1 MRLPSFCAAVLLA
14 FLLLQLHSYAQTSSS
29 DRRLE
34 WKLNDSFSFSTSSFR
49 DDGSPW
55 QLSNGGTNTFVPIL
69 HSKSSNLSYLSA
81 YLVFFVPDPYPL
93 HRGHHYNFT
102 LAIIVGDPWTDY
114 YNVIWNANRHAI
126 TARLISLRLRE
137 DGNLVLVG
145 EDMQTPIWS
154 SDTAGKGVAKM
165 SLSESPVSL
174 VLSDQFGNIVWQTAD
189 YPTDTVG
196 SNQFLLEG
204 KNITSWTSASDPSPG
219 RYTLFFESCGLFLYM
234 MSPENPQRY
243 WALNYND
250 SSLSWKPSCRTP
262 SRFAPCISHNMST
275 IEFHAYHGAQTD
287 CSISPTYRSFSLYSG
302 TTPSRRDGTFL
313 QLQYDGN
320 LRVLSYPAVQ
330 GRQSTPEGCL
340 LPNSCGPYGLCMG
353 ESHCAC
359 LNESF
364 FSPLNSSDFSQGCKL
379 NDKLKCN
386 PFSRA
391 QVTMM
396 LKLDGVDYVANDYT
410 PALNLSSEKK
420 CKEDCEHDCPC
431 LLAFW
436 RKDTNACHHMHEV
449 WSLRG
454 GLDQSIFV
462 TYVKVGISPRT
473 EATASLTEAIIS
485 RKTVIV
491 ASALSALG
499 VVFILVLCHL
509 YRRFSMHKVEEEED
523 DDDDDVLLNATE
535 GLPSRFKYRD
545 VHAITKGFERQLGK
559 GGFGVVY
566 AGQLLDGTP
575 VAVKKLDSFNQ
586 GNKEFKAE
594 VAIMGGISHYNLLR
608 LRGFCAQKGYRFLLY
623 DYMENGSLDQWLFSD
638 DAHRK
643 AQLTWRVRCKIA
655 LGIAQGIA
663 YLHNGTRER
672 IIHLDIKPQ
681 NILLDSNFEAK
692 VADFGLSRLL
702 KNCETHVMTAM
713 RGTPGYLAPDW
724 LTKGVIDEKCDVFS
738 FGMLLMEIISGR
750 RNLDNSIEP
759 KERMYYP
766 EWAFWQAQAD
776 NIAVLTDATLE
787 SEEDVRDLRQMIR
800 IAFLCVLEDSTMRP
814 SMPTVVNMLKGL
826 VTAQHLELSSLHQGL
841 LFVLRNPSSFT
852 RTQIGKALQELD
864 RIGMNVEHS
873 SSGAGFISS
882 STLSGR

>member
-1 MRLPSFCAAVLLA
+1 ML
-14 FLLLQLHSYAQTSSS
+14 
-29 DRRLE
+29 
-34 WKLNDSFSFSTSSFR
+34 
-49 DDGSPW
+49 
-55 QLSNGGTNTFVPIL
+55 
-69 HSKSSNLSYLSA
+69 
-81 YLVFFVPDPYPL
+81 
-93 HRGHHYNFT
+93 HYNFT
-102 LAIIVGDPWTDY
+102 LAIIVRDPRTTY
-114 YNVIWNANRHAI
+114 YNVIWTANRHAI
-126 TARLISLRLRE
+126 SARFISLRLRE

-145 EDMQTPIWS
+145 EDMQTAIWS
-154 SDTAGKGVAKM
+154 SDTAGKGVARM
-165 SLSESPVSL
+165 SLSERPVSL
-174 VLSDQFGNIVWQTAD
+174 VLRDRFGKIVWRSAD
-189 YPTDTVG
+189 YPTDTIG
-196 SNQFLLEG
+196 TSQFLLEG
-204 KNITSWTSASDPSPG
+204 KNLTSWTSARDPSPG
-219 RYTLFFESCGLFLYM
+219 RYTLAFESCGLALYM
-234 MSPENPQRY
+234 MSPQNPQRY

-250 SSLSWKPSCRTP
+250 SSLSWKRSCRTP
-262 SRFAPCISHNMST
+262 SRSEACISDYYST
-275 IEFHAYHGAQTD
+275 IEFNAYDGAQTN
-287 CSISPTYRSFSLYSG
+287 CSFSAYYSSFSLYLGS
-302 TTPSRRDGTFL
+302 TRVRPVATFL

-320 LRVLSYPAVQ
+320 LRVLSYPPVER
-330 GRQSTPEGCL
+330 RQSTPEGCL

-353 ESHCAC
+353 ESQCSC
-359 LNESF
+359 LNASF
-364 FSPLNSSDFSQGCKL
+364 FSPLNSTDSSQGCKP
-379 NDKLKCN
+379 NNKLKCN
-386 PFSRA
+386 PSLRA
-391 QVTMM
+391 QVIIM

-420 CKEDCEHDCPC
+420 CKEDCEHDCFC

-454 GLDQSIFV
+454 GLNRRVFV

-473 EATASLTEAIIS
+473 EATAIQTEGTS
-485 RKTVIV
+485 RKTVIIL
-491 ASALSALG
+491 ASVLSALG

-509 YRRFSMHKVEEEED
+509 YRRLSMHNVEEEE

-535 GLPSRFKYRD
+535 GLPSRFNYRD
-545 VHAITKGFERQLGK
+545 VHAITKGFVRQLGK

-643 AQLTWRVRCKIA
+643 AQLTWRVRCRIA

-681 NILLDSNFEAK
+681 NILLDSNLEAK

-713 RGTPGYLAPDW
+713 RGTPGYMAPDW
-724 LTKGVIDEKCDVFS
+724 LMKGVIDEKCDVFS

-787 SEEDVRDLRQMIR
+787 SEDDIRDLRQMIR

-826 VTAQHLELSSLHQGL
+826 VTAQHLELSRLHQGL
-841 LFVLRNPSSFT
+841 LFVLRNPSSLT
-852 RTQIGKALQELD
+852 RTQIEEALQDLG
-864 RIGMNVEHS
+864 RGGINVEHS
-873 SSGAGFISS
+873 SSGVGFISS

>member
-1 MRLPSFCAAVLLA
+1 ML
-14 FLLLQLHSYAQTSSS
+14 
-29 DRRLE
+29 
-34 WKLNDSFSFSTSSFR
+34 
-49 DDGSPW
+49 
-55 QLSNGGTNTFVPIL
+55 
-69 HSKSSNLSYLSA
+69 
-81 YLVFFVPDPYPL
+81 
-93 HRGHHYNFT
+93 HYNFT
-102 LAIIVGDPWTDY
+102 LTIIVNDPQTIPPTTY
-114 YNVIWNANRHAI
+114 YSVIWTANRHAI
-126 TARLISLRLRE
+126 SARFISLRLRE

-165 SLSESPVSL
+165 SLSERPVSL
-174 VLSDQFGNIVWQTAD
+174 VLRDRFGKIVWRSAD

-196 SNQFLLEG
+196 TSEFLLEG
-204 KNITSWTSASDPSPG
+204 KNLTSWTSASDPSPG
-219 RYTLFFESCGLFLYM
+219 RYTLAFESCGLALYM
-234 MSPENPQRY
+234 MSPQNPQRY
-243 WALNYND
+243 WTLNYND
-250 SSLSWKPSCRTP
+250 SSLSWKRSCRTL
-262 SRFAPCISHNMST
+262 SRSAACISDYYST
-275 IEFHAYHGAQTD
+275 IEFNAYDGAQKN
-287 CSISPTYRSFSLYSG
+287 CSFPAYYSSFSLSLG
-302 TTPSRRDGTFL
+302 STFVRPVPTFP

-320 LRVLSYPAVQ
+320 LRVLSYPLVER
-330 GRQSTPEGCL
+330 RQSTPEECL

-353 ESHCAC
+353 ESQCSC
-359 LNESF
+359 LNASF
-364 FSPLNSSDFSQGCKL
+364 FSPLNSTDSSHGCKP
-379 NDKLKCN
+379 NNKLKCN
-386 PFSRA
+386 PSSRA
-391 QVTMM
+391 QVAIM
-396 LKLDGVDYVANDYT
+396 LKLDGVDYVANVYT

-420 CKEDCEHDCPC
+420 CKEDCEHDCFC

-454 GLDQSIFV
+454 GLNRRVFV

-473 EATASLTEAIIS
+473 EATAIQTEGTS
-485 RKTVIV
+485 RKTVIIL
-491 ASALSALG
+491 ASVLSALG

-509 YRRFSMHKVEEEED
+509 YRRLSMHNVEEEE

-535 GLPSRFKYRD
+535 GLPSRFNYRD

-594 VAIMGGISHYNLLR
+594 VAIMGGISHYNLLC
-608 LRGFCAQKGYRFLLY
+608 LRGFSQLNYMLMMGLKRIAVKATGPGIHSPCNHTVGIDNLSLHLY
-623 DYMENGSLDQWLFSD
+623 LSARKQEGRNNHVRNPLFTFS
-638 DAHRK
+638 RK
-643 AQLTWRVRCKIA
+643 IDVRLLTWRVRCRIA

-681 NILLDSNFEAK
+681 NILLDCNLEAK

-702 KNCETHVMTAM
+702 KNC
-713 RGTPGYLAPDW
+713 TPGYMAPDW
-724 LTKGVIDEKCDVFS
+724 LMKGVIDEKCDVFS

-759 KERMYYP
+759 KERMYYS

-787 SEEDVRDLRQMIR
+787 SEDDIRDLRHMIR

-826 VTAQHLELSSLHQGL
+826 VTAQHLELSRLHQGL
-841 LFVLRNPSSFT
+841 LFVLRNPSLFT
-852 RTQIGKALQELD
+852 RTQIGEALQDL
-864 RIGMNVEHS
+864 RRVGKNVEHS
-873 SSGAGFISS
+873 SSGVSIISS